1 MIDPGRAPVMH
12 PLSVFW
18 LFPKERIDSFK
29 KDILLRLYLLTMSRA
44 CSLKNQVVVG
54 SSSVAVT

>member
-1 MIDPGRAPVMH
+1 MH